1 MIKKFFNFFTDN
13 NVKEE
18 IHDPVIWYV
27 QNICKK
33 TKNKDYLNKKI
44 EEAKYI
50 VIDTETTGI
59 DPKKDAILSIAA
71 IKIKNFRIVNIY
83 NTFIDAEVEIP
94 EESKKYHNIEQHHL
108 KDKPKIYEIIPDL
121 IKFIGPDAVIVGHHI
136 KFDFEILNR
145 EIQKFFNSKLYNPT
159 IDTGNIYRF
168 LNNTDD
174 TVSLDEIIEKYL
186 SKVIDRH
193 SALGDALVTAEVFI
207 KMIQQLGKSF
217 TTLKDLM
224 GNGLIK

>member
-94 EESKKYHNIEQHHL
+94 EESKKYHHIEQHHL

-145 EIQKFFNSKLYNPT
+145 EIQKYFNSKLYNPT

-168 LNNTDD
+168 LNKTDD